1 MNPFLIEYVATFV
14 PKASG
19 ANFNPHVTTGVA
31 ARGYLDKMVQEPFES
46 FNFSPASAAV
56 FQLGQYGTA
65 ANKLKG

>member
-56 FQLGQYGTA
+56 YQLGQYGTA